1 MRTYKLKDL
10 LTIRNGKDH
19 KEINSGDYP
28 IFGSGGIMRFG
39 NKYLYD
45 KPSILLPRKGSLS
58 NIQYCE
64 QPFWTVDTLYYTEVD
79 NQKVNPYYLYSYLRL
94 LDLSNLDS
102 GTGVPS
108 MTFSSYYNIKVKLPD
123 IHIQNRLAKIL
134 KNIDDKIAINRE
146 INRNLEVIAKQ
157 LYDYWFVQFD
167 FPDEN
172 GKPYKSSGGEMVY
185 NEKLKREIPKGWTV
199 VNLSEYLNTYI
210 DKISPDKVD
219 KKCKYAP
226 IEVLPR
232 NKMSFDESVPID
244 NALSGLCRFKKRQ
257 ILLSNRRVYFHKV
270 CIAAFNG
277 ITRDTV
283 IILEPI
289 NKDLLG
295 YTYQLIN
302 DDIFIDYATRH
313 SYGSEQPVL
322 SWESAKKH
330 KVFKPLKNLE
340 LLYSNRINQLIDIV
354 LKNELEI
361 SLLKKQ
367 RDELLPLLMNG
378 QVSVMPTEVNCDL
391 SHD

>member
-1 MRTYKLKDL
+1 M
-10 LTIRNGKDH
+10 
-19 KEINSGDYP
+19 
-28 IFGSGGIMRFG
+28 
-39 NKYLYD
+39 
-45 KPSILLPRKGSLS
+45 
-58 NIQYCE
+58 
-64 QPFWTVDTLYYTEVD
+64 
-79 NQKVNPYYLYSYLRL
+79 
-94 LDLSNLDS
+94 
-102 GTGVPS
+102 
-108 MTFSSYYNIKVKLPD
+108 
-123 IHIQNRLAKIL
+123 
-134 KNIDDKIAINRE
+134 
-146 INRNLEVIAKQ
+146 
-157 LYDYWFVQFD
+157 QFD

-185 NEKLKREIPKGWTV
+185 NEKLKREIPKGWSV

-210 DKISPDKVD
+210 DKISLDKVD

-232 NKMSFDESVPID
+232 NKMSFNESAPID

-322 SWESAKKH
+322 SWESAKKY

-378 QVSVMPTEVNCDL
+378 QVSIMPTEVNCDL